1 MSEVIEILNEPSYKY
16 EGEEKISYEYYDNE
30 NDGINFISY
39 NGETVSQIDVYFYD

>member
-16 EGEEKISYEYYDNE
+16 EGEEQINYEYYDNE